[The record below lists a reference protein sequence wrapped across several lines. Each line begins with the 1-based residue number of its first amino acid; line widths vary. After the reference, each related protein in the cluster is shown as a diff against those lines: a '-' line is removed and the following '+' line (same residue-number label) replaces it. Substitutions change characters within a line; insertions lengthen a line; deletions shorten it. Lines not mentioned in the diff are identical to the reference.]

1 MKCTKCGKPIKRG
14 AQFCTNCGAP
24 VTKAAAPAAEPEA
37 ASPVAAPPTAA
48 PAAVRQKKPHSRK
61 KVVLLIVC
69 IVLALAVIGAGVF
82 FVLRLLNPVSR
93 VMSALES
100 GDYTKALS
108 IYEDKVEGDREKDST
123 LSEDVVAYLE
133 KCQDDFLNERM
144 SYEQFTGVINGI
156 RSLALNKL
164 SSKLDDAAEY
174 ADMLNQSR
182 IAYQT
187 AEDFYGK
194 QDYGSAIGYYNQVNY
209 QDTYYDDAQSKCAE
223 CITNYRQQVL
233 DSADEQVANGDYTG
247 ALASLKSGLDILT
260 DDPDLTAKYSS
271 IETEQRNQAVQTAL
285 THAKE
290 LYDGGD
296 LKNAIKYLNTQLD
309 AYDDAALR
317 QLYDSYMDELIAA
330 VKVEADQAFQN
341 GEYID
346 AVAVVNSYS
355 DLIASSS
362 AYDELIEYYYGFMPV
377 PLSQLDPFSGSWED
391 EKSTASDCLGNRYT
405 DALIGRGHWTSNGR
419 GGTTV
424 EYYIAQ
430 EYTSLSGMLAFYN
443 DGGNSDYPLH
453 LEIYGDDRLI
463 YTSPTITRKTESV
476 DFNVSVVGVKY
487 LKLCVVIEN
496 DGTWNYDDLII
507 GSARLNKY

>member
-24 VTKAAAPAAEPEA
+24 VTKA

-164 SSKLDDAAEY
+164 SSKLDAAAEY

-187 AEDFYGK
+187 AESFYEK

-223 CITNYRQQVL
+223 CVTNYRQQVL
-233 DSADEQVANGDYTG
+233 DSADQQVANGDYTG

-260 DDPDLTAKYSS
+260 DDPDLTAKYNS
-271 IETEQRNQAVQTAL
+271 IKTEQTNQAVQAIL
-285 THAKE
+285 TQGKE
-290 LYDGGD
+290 QHDRGD
-296 LKNAIKYLNTQLD
+296 LKGAIKTLWNGIGEYNDEGLQQLC
-309 AYDDAALR
+309 
-317 QLYDSYMDELIAA
+317 DSYVEECKAVMTSEAEQAFANGGYSAA
-330 VKVEADQAFQN
+330 VTAIEEYNDTLQN
-341 GEYID
+341 T
-346 AVAVVNSYS
+346 A
-355 DLIASSS
+355 
-362 AYDELIEYYYGFMPV
+362 EYYDLLDYYRNLAPV
-377 PLSQLDPFSGSWED
+377 SLGQLETFSGSWD
-391 EKSTASDCLGNRYT
+391 RNGPQLDFLGNSYQ
-405 DALIGRGHWTSNGR
+405 NGCIKSVWS
-419 GGTTV
+419 GSKPSI
-424 EYYIAQ
+424 EYHLNG
-430 EYTSLSGMLAFYN
+430 EYTSMSGVVVIA
-443 DGGNSDYPLH
+443 DCDKGSTDQTGH
-453 LEIYGDDRLI
+453 IEIYGDDNLLF
-463 YTSPTITRKTESV
+463 SSSVLTIKSNPEQ
-476 DFNVSVVGVKY
+476 FNISLSGVNF
-487 LKLCVVIEN
+487 LKIVIRS
-496 DGTWNYDDLII
+496 DTYINYFSTDLMLGDTI
-507 GSARLNKY
+507 LNKY

>member
-82 FVLRLLNPVSR
+82 FALRLLNPVSR

-164 SSKLDDAAEY
+164 SSKLDDAADY

-223 CITNYRQQVL
+223 CVTNYRQQVL
-233 DSADEQVANGDYTG
+233 DSADEQVSHGDYPG
-247 ALASLKSGLDILT
+247 ALATLDEALKVLS
-260 DDPDLTAKYSS
+260 DDADLTAKRNTLAAKQRELG
-271 IETEQRNQAVQTAL
+271 IEQAYAE
-285 THAKE
+285 ANAMYE
-290 LYDGGD
+290 LADLRGAIRY
-296 LKNAIKYLNTQLD
+296 LKNALVQ
-309 AYDDAALR
+309 YDDESLR
-317 QLYDSYMDELIAA
+317 QLLNTCVDKLTERM
-330 VKVEADQAFQN
+330 KTEAEQAFQN
-341 GEYID
+341 GEWSD
-346 AVAVVNSYS
+346 AVEVIQSYSSALGDTQAYS
-355 DLIASSS
+355 DL
-362 AYDELIEYYYGFMPV
+362 LNYYSNLSPV
-377 PLSQLDPFSGSWED
+377 PLSQLDTFSGEWD
-391 EKSTASDCLGNRYT
+391 YTGPRNDLLGNAYQDGLAKFT
-405 DALIGRGHWTSNGR
+405 TF
-419 GGTTV
+419 TETV
-424 EYYIAQ
+424 EYHLNG
-430 EYTSLSGMLAFYN
+430 EYTSLTGTLTNRGGYFDVNVRRGYFKFYA
-443 DGGNSDYPLH
+443 
-453 LEIYGDDRLI
+453 DDALI
-463 YTSPTITRKTESV
+463 YTSPVIDDKTEPIPFELSL
-476 DFNVSVVGVKY
+476 SGVRF
-487 LKLCVVIEN
+487 LKIEIIN
-496 DGTWNYDDLII
+496 DAGGLNPDVLMIAD
-507 GSARLNKY
+507 AQLNKY

>member
-1 MKCTKCGKPIKRG
+1 
-14 AQFCTNCGAP
+14 
-24 VTKAAAPAAEPEA
+24 
-37 ASPVAAPPTAA
+37 
-48 PAAVRQKKPHSRK
+48 
-61 KVVLLIVC
+61 
-69 IVLALAVIGAGVF
+69 
-82 FVLRLLNPVSR
+82 
-93 VMSALES
+93 
-100 GDYTKALS
+100 
-108 IYEDKVEGDREKDST
+108 
-123 LSEDVVAYLE
+123 
-133 KCQDDFLNERM
+133 
-144 SYEQFTGVINGI
+144 
-156 RSLALNKL
+156 
-164 SSKLDDAAEY
+164 
-174 ADMLNQSR
+174 MLNQSR

-187 AEDFYGK
+187 AESFYEK

-209 QDTYYDDAQSKCAE
+209 QDTYYDDAQSKCKE
-223 CITNYRQQVL
+223 CSDNYRQQVL
-233 DSADEQVANGDYTG
+233 DSADQQVANGDYTG

-309 AYDDAALR
+309 VYDDAALR
-317 QLYDSYMDELIAA
+317 QLRDGYMDELIAA
-330 VKVEADQAFQN
+330 VRVEADQAFQN

-443 DGGNSDYPLH
+443 DGGDYDYPLH

-463 YTSPTITRKTESV
+463 YTSPTITRKTEPV

-496 DGTWNYDDLII
+496 DGTWNYHDLII

>member
-37 ASPVAAPPTAA
+37 ASPVAAPSTAA

-233 DSADEQVANGDYTG
+233 DSADEQVSHGDYPG
-247 ALASLKSGLDILT
+247 ALATLDEALKVLS
-260 DDPDLTAKYSS
+260 DDADLTAKRNTLAAKQRELG
-271 IETEQRNQAVQTAL
+271 IEQAYAE
-285 THAKE
+285 ANAMYE
-290 LYDGGD
+290 LADLRGAIRY
-296 LKNAIKYLNTQLD
+296 LKNALVQ
-309 AYDDAALR
+309 YDDESLR
-317 QLYDSYMDELIAA
+317 QLLNTCVDKLTERM
-330 VKVEADQAFQN
+330 KTEAEQAFQN
-341 GEYID
+341 GEWSD
-346 AVAVVNSYS
+346 AVEVIQSYSSALGDTQAYS
-355 DLIASSS
+355 DL
-362 AYDELIEYYYGFMPV
+362 LNYYSNLSPV
-377 PLSQLDPFSGSWED
+377 PLSQLDPFSGSWD
-391 EKSTASDCLGNRYT
+391 RNGPQLDFLGNSYQ
-405 DALIGRGHWTSNGR
+405 NGCIKS
-419 GGTTV
+419 V
-424 EYYIAQ
+424 WSDSKPSIEYHLNG
-430 EYTSLSGMLAFYN
+430 EYTSMSGVVVIA
-443 DGGNSDYPLH
+443 DCDKGSTDQTGH
-453 LEIYGDDRLI
+453 IEIYGDDNLLF
-463 YTSPTITRKTESV
+463 SSSVLTIKSNPEQ
-476 DFNVSVVGVKY
+476 FNISLSGVNF
-487 LKLCVVIEN
+487 LKIVIRS
-496 DGTWNYDDLII
+496 DTYINYFSTDLMLGDTI
-507 GSARLNKY
+507 LNKY

>member
-164 SSKLDDAAEY
+164 SSKLDDAADY

-187 AEDFYGK
+187 AESFYDK

-223 CITNYRQQVL
+223 CVTNYRQQVL
-233 DSADEQVANGDYTG
+233 DSAEEQIAKADYTG
-247 ALASLKSGLDILT
+247 ALATLKSGLDVLK
-260 DDPDLTAKYSS
+260 DDASLMAKYNDVTSAQKDLA
-271 IETEQRNQAVQTAL
+271 IQELINQAKQQ
-285 THAKE
+285 HE
-290 LYDGGD
+290 SGD
-296 LKNAIKYLNTQLD
+296 LKGAIKTLASGQSKYED
-309 AYDDAALR
+309 EGIK
-317 QLYDSYMDELIAA
+317 QLYSSYVEECKDQMTSEAEQAFASGGHTAAIDVIDTYTDVLTSDDYSDLWSYYYFMAPIPLSQMYTFNGYWSRSGSISTSLGDSYQDVLAEDL
-330 VKVEADQAFQN
+330 
-341 GEYID
+341 YT
-346 AVAVVNSYS
+346 NSYS
-355 DLIASSS
+355 RD
-362 AYDELIEYYYGFMPV
+362 
-377 PLSQLDPFSGSWED
+377 
-391 EKSTASDCLGNRYT
+391 
-405 DALIGRGHWTSNGR
+405 
-419 GGTTV
+419 V
-424 EYYIAQ
+424 EYHIDGAYVSI
-430 EYTSLSGMLAFYN
+430 SGIVAIS
-443 DGGNSDYPLH
+443 DDSHNSDDAEGH
-453 LEIYGDDRLI
+453 IEIYGDDVLL
-463 YTSPTITRKTESV
+463 YSSASLTRKSAPESFDVSLRGVEFLKISVVKDTESGLSLV
-476 DFNVSVVGVKY
+476 EVMLGDTV
-487 LKLCVVIEN
+487 
-496 DGTWNYDDLII
+496 
-507 GSARLNKY
+507 LNQY

>member
-187 AEDFYGK
+187 AESFYEK
-194 QDYGSAIGYYNQVNY
+194 QD
-209 QDTYYDDAQSKCAE
+209 
-223 CITNYRQQVL
+223 
-233 DSADEQVANGDYTG
+233 
-247 ALASLKSGLDILT
+247 
-260 DDPDLTAKYSS
+260 
-271 IETEQRNQAVQTAL
+271 
-285 THAKE
+285 
-290 LYDGGD
+290 
-296 LKNAIKYLNTQLD
+296 
-309 AYDDAALR
+309 
-317 QLYDSYMDELIAA
+317 
-330 VKVEADQAFQN
+330 
-341 GEYID
+341 
-346 AVAVVNSYS
+346 
-355 DLIASSS
+355 
-362 AYDELIEYYYGFMPV
+362 
-377 PLSQLDPFSGSWED
+377 
-391 EKSTASDCLGNRYT
+391 
-405 DALIGRGHWTSNGR
+405 
-419 GGTTV
+419 
-424 EYYIAQ
+424 
-430 EYTSLSGMLAFYN
+430 
-443 DGGNSDYPLH
+443 
-453 LEIYGDDRLI
+453 
-463 YTSPTITRKTESV
+463 
-476 DFNVSVVGVKY
+476 
-487 LKLCVVIEN
+487 
-496 DGTWNYDDLII
+496 
-507 GSARLNKY
+507 